1 VADESADGRLQHRAC
16 REIDFGNAGEASA
29 VRPCKQRLIFAPL
42 RPYSRL
48 DVPLRLTE
56 NGADPDRPDN
66 LKQRRKMKIAIK
78 PALALS
84 LLLTFVFSTA
94 LAQQIA
100 PTGEK
105 VGVDTQGTAIYQVP
119 SNGIRMA
126 YKLIGAGQPLVMIVG
141 LGNTM
146 DIWPQE
152 VVAAL
157 AAHYQL
163 IILDNRGMGHS
174 TVNDQPFSY
183 QLFADDVIGVLDAL
197 GVKKTHVLGFSMGS
211 TTTQKLLFEYP
222 QRFAKAVIYA
232 TSTDGSRVADILK
245 GQVPADPIIRRQI
258 EATTHW
264 KSPLEKAPAIGNDVM
279 FVVGTADQVVGI
291 ESSKILAAA
300 VPGAW
305 LVQFKG
311 ATHALMG
318 EKPTEFARIV
328 LTFLQQP

>member
-1 VADESADGRLQHRAC
+1 
-16 REIDFGNAGEASA
+16 
-29 VRPCKQRLIFAPL
+29 
-42 RPYSRL
+42 
-48 DVPLRLTE
+48 
-56 NGADPDRPDN
+56 
-66 LKQRRKMKIAIK
+66 MKKVIK
-78 PALALS
+78 SGFALS

-100 PTGEK
+100 PAGEK
-105 VGVDTQGTAIYQVP
+105 IGVDAQGTAIYQVP

-126 YKLIGAGQPLVMIVG
+126 YKLRGAGQPLVMIVG

-146 DIWPQE
+146 ELWPQE
-152 VVAAL
+152 VVATL

-163 IILDNRGMGHS
+163 IILDNRGMGHTS
-174 TVNDQPFSY
+174 VNDEPFSY

-197 GVKKTHVLGFSMGS
+197 GVRKTHVLGFSMGS
-211 TTTQKLLFEYP
+211 VTTQKLLFEYP

-232 TSTDGSRVADILK
+232 TSTDGSKVAAILK
-245 GQVPADPIIRRQI
+245 GQVPADPIIRRQV

-279 FVVGTADQVVGI
+279 LIVGTADQVVGTD
-291 ESSKILAAA
+291 SSKMLAAA

-311 ATHALMG
+311 ATHALML
-318 EKPTEFARIV
+318 EKPADFARIV
-328 LTFLQQP
+328 LTFLEQP